1 MDGYPNRQVIDKDE
15 DGKPDLIAY
24 DFNQDGTWD
33 KFQNIRKIIVKSLSL
48 FFILFLAFLFSFKA
62 EAKSWIGV
70 EFNKVS
76 EEFLKINNLDLKS
89 PKNIFINNV
98 VKTLSC

>member
-1 MDGYPNRQVIDKDE
+1 MI
-15 DGKPDLIAY
+15 LIRMELGIN
-24 DFNQDGTWD
+24 F
-33 KFQNIRKIIVKSLSL
+33 KNIRKIIVKSLSL
-48 FFILFLAFLFSFKA
+48 FFILFLFAFLFSFKA
-62 EAKSWIGV
+62 EAKKSWIGV

-98 VKTLSC
+98 VKTSAADLAGYCREI